1 MAQNDVNIKIK
12 VDATQANQS
21 TENYKARLKQ
31 LKDEMTRL
39 QVETDGLSKAS
50 AEQRQRF
57 AQLSAEAGKIQ
68 DAMSDTAQQVK
79 NLSDDYKGM
88 SAALQ
93 GVQGAVGGITA
104 VSGAMSAL
112 GIDSEGASE
121 SIKKITALMGIMQ
134 GVQQVQKTLNKDSA
148 LMTALMTAKNKLL
161 TTSIQQETTAQ
172 LALNA
177 AKLGAVGAITALVAA
192 VGVLIYRYA
201 SAKSEVAKFN
211 EELNEQAA
219 ESVASLIVKINDLSA
234 SYTAL
239 GDDLAAKEQFIKD
252 NQKAFDDLGVSVTS
266 VNDAENLLVVNS
278 DKFIQAQILR
288 AKATAARAKMEDLAK
303 ESLENQLEYERIFVD
318 KQTTIWEDLATL
330 NPFVNDDEIKG
341 AYDRE
346 QQRITDQQNK
356 LADLTSSWNK
366 EADAILKEIG
376 VVEKSTITTENKT
389 KAQTNLNKE
398 LKKTIELVEA
408 SEDEEIDYDEIV
420 DKSTKFQ
427 AEQIKKRQDERKKTE
442 KEWHDFE
449 IAEMERANAERTRL
463 ETEQQARETKIR
475 ETKWKAAENMISS
488 YSDLVNAAMN
498 AELEAVGD
506 NEEEQKKIRRK
517 YAKAQFLSQI
527 ASIGISTAKAIME
540 TWAAYAEL
548 PFVGQGLAAAQ
559 TALIAGVGIAQ
570 TYAAKA
576 AMDNAMKAKKGGI
589 LQGASHEQGGIML
602 SNGVEAE
609 GGEAII
615 NKRSTAAFAPL
626 LSQINSFNGYGA
638 PLIQSTPANN
648 GILGSGISE
657 TTIQKIVAATVAGV
671 ASIPVVVSEHAI
683 TETQRIV
690 GITKERA
697 FI

>member
-1 MAQNDVNIKIK
+1 MAQNDVNIKIQ

-330 NPFVNDDEIKG
+330 NPFVNDDEIKE